1 MLNTLQERKKLYS
14 DIKAK
19 LQAQSA
25 NIEQIVE
32 QEVAEYRRKR
42 TAELANTLYIELSR
56 TEACLALLDQLIEEE
71 AKEAEQFDKA
81 PNDNS
86 VEEAQATESVE
97 SLSDEQSNE
106 MQEPKMD
113 NDNIEEVA
121 LETETKTDNDIL

>member
-25 NIEQIVE
+25 DIEQIVE
-32 QEVAEYRRKR
+32 QEVVEYRRRR

-71 AKEAEQFDKA
+71 TKEAEQFDKA

-97 SLSDEQSNE
+97 SPFDEQSNE